1 MSKWKPA
8 LALLLVFVAGMV
20 VGVVGDRMRVRHIAT
35 AMMTDPQLAR
45 DLVQRRIL
53 LQLTR
58 RLNLRPDQRAQ
69 VHEILAEMQGQLKL
83 INQETQPRRQ
93 QAITN
98 AEAHIDLVLTTE
110 QKLEFGRLKEE
121 YPAMLLPN
129 QFQQQFRQQQQ
140 QPSQQSQ

>member
-20 VGVVGDRMRVRHIAT
+20 VGVVGDRIRVRRVAT
-35 AMMTDPQLAR
+35 ELLSNPQLAR
-45 DLVQRRIL
+45 DLAQRRIVI
-53 LQLTR
+53 QLTR
-58 RLNLRPDQRAQ
+58 RLDLRPEQRAQ
-69 VHEILAEMQGQLKL
+69 VREILAEMQGQLKL
-83 INQETQPRRQ
+83 INQETLPRRQ

-121 YPAMLLPN
+121 YPALLLPN
-129 QFQQQFRQQQQ
+129 QFPQQFRQQQQ
-140 QPSQQSQ
+140 QQQQPQ